1 MSWVSYSKLQ
11 TLCQAL
17 RNKFTTGEMV
27 IANDDKSIGAHL
39 NHTAQDGLVTISP
52 ITEDGVTP
60 AALWVTDSAA
70 NNATELTGGTLTYV
84 TDNGKDTEDYT
95 SLSLVGGVVNV
106 SGKSGA
112 QRRITNVADPVDDND
127 AVNKKTVDSLPLI
140 SIIPSSASGTVSKK
154 KASAWSV
161 SNLFETDAPQI
172 DIDLKAGAYL
182 FIVQEK
188 ITSISTTI
196 GGLSYINVLGKAA
209 GGVVGSTTSLEQ
221 HTSGQIRVF
230 AIPVYLSVADTTF
243 WFMHQIWTS
252 ASTSATMTSTFT
264 LLKVYY
270 LGD

>member
-17 RNKFTTGEMV
+17 RNKFTTGELV

-52 ITEDGVTP
+52 ITEDGTTP

-70 NNATELTGGTLTYV
+70 NNATELTGGTLSYV
-84 TDNGKDTEDYT
+84 TDVGKDTEDYT

-140 SIIPSSASGTVSKK
+140 SIITSSSSATVSEQ
-154 KASAWSV
+154 SFVEWSFPYLLQTG
-161 SNLFETDAPQI
+161 SPKL
-172 DIDLKAGAYL
+172 DIDLKAGAYVL
-182 FIVQEK
+182 ILQEK
-188 ITSISTTI
+188 ITSISSEI
-196 GGLSYINVLGKAA
+196 GGISYVSVFGVGTGVA
-209 GGVVGSTTSLEQ
+209 GCVTTLESHQ
-221 HTSGQIRVF
+221 SGQTRVLT
-230 AIPVYLSVADTTF
+230 IPLYLPIAVTQIEV
-243 WFMHQIWTS
+243 MHQILTS
-252 ASTSATMTSTFT
+252 APSTSTITAEFT
-264 LLKVYY
+264 ILKAYY

>member
-84 TDNGKDTEDYT
+84 TDNGKETEDYT

-127 AVNKKTVDSLPLI
+127 AVNKKTIDSLPVI
-140 SIIPSSASGTVSKK
+140 SVT
-154 KASAWSV
+154 
-161 SNLFETDAPQI
+161 
-172 DIDLKAGAYL
+172 
-182 FIVQEK
+182 
-188 ITSISTTI
+188 
-196 GGLSYINVLGKAA
+196 
-209 GGVVGSTTSLEQ
+209 TTSLSKSVTRSDGGSVGVINYWMMTGAASFTREFKKGLHIVLVSEELVSATSNPLYGRHILTCYSGDSIIGTHVDFLQ
-221 HTSGQIRVF
+221 HRTTTTSYFV
-230 AIPVYLSVADTTF
+230 IPLYFHSDTTSF
-243 WFMHQIWTS
+243 YITHQVDSEVKQTAFS
-252 ASTSATMTSTFT
+252 STFT
-264 LLKVYY
+264 LLKDYY